1 MITKTELEVLNEY
14 KAGAG
19 RVLSIY
25 LDVDQS
31 NSANLNRKF
40 EAAFEA
46 RVQKIGKSF
55 EEEYEQQDF
64 EECVEEAR
72 KVIAAY
78 EPRARGLV
86 MFTRSTGSVW
96 LRELNV
102 PVTTEIFW
110 GAAAHIKQ
118 FLEALDEF
126 ETYGVVLTDRSRSR
140 IFTVRLG
147 TIEKHAEV
155 HAAKRQPGRAKP
167 QVVGVRH
174 LKTAGTDHL
183 YSQSHLQRKADQHAL
198 SHLKRVVELLG
209 HVEKFNPFA
218 RLVLA
223 GCHEATSELFRL
235 LPKSIRGKVVA
246 SATLASNAA
255 ESQIAE
261 EVSFIA
267 RRAERSYELERV
279 ETLITGAAKG
289 RNAVTKLPATLAALN
304 EKRVSDLVYS
314 DDFAARG
321 GVCNNCLA
329 IFPNDTMN
337 CDFCGLPVKP
347 ADDLVETAI
356 GMALAEGA
364 VIEQVRGEAAAKLKA
379 AGGIGAFLRY

>member
-40 EAAFEA
+40 EAAFEV
-46 RVQKIGKSF
+46 RVKEIGRSF
-55 EEEYEQQDF
+55 EEEYEQRDF
-64 EECVEEAR
+64 EESVAEAR
-72 KVIAAY
+72 KVVAAY

-86 MFTRSTGSVW
+86 MFTRSTGSIW
-96 LRELNV
+96 MRELNV
-102 PVTTEIFW
+102 PVTTEVFW

-118 FLEALDEF
+118 FLEVLDEF
-126 ETYGVVLTDRSRSR
+126 ETYGVVLTGRSRSR

-147 TIEKHAEV
+147 TIEKHAEI
-155 HAAKRQPGRAKP
+155 HAAKREPGRAKA
-167 QVVGVRH
+167 QAMVGVRH

-183 YSQSHLQRKADQHAL
+183 YSQSHLQRKADEHAL
-198 SHLKRVVELLG
+198 SHLKRVVQLLE

-223 GCHEATSELFRL
+223 GSTEATSELFRL
-235 LPKSIRGKVVA
+235 LHKSMRAKVVA
-246 SATLASNAA
+246 SATLPSDAP
-255 ESQIAE
+255 ESQIIG

-267 RRAERSYELERV
+267 RAAERNYELKKV
-279 ETLITGAAKG
+279 EMLITAAAKG
-289 RNAVTKLPATLAALN
+289 LSALTKLPETLEALN
-304 EKRVSDLVYS
+304 EKRVRELVYS
-314 DDFAARG
+314 EGLTVRG
-321 GVCNNCLA
+321 GVCNNCQA
-329 IFPNDTMN
+329 VFSDDTMN

-364 VIEQVRGEAAAKLKA
+364 AIEQVRGEAAAKLK
-379 AGGIGAFLRY
+379 

>member
-46 RVQKIGKSF
+46 RVKEIGRSF
-55 EEEYEQQDF
+55 EEEYEQRDF
-64 EECVEEAR
+64 EESVAEAR
-72 KVIAAY
+72 KVVAAY

-86 MFTRSTGSVW
+86 MFTRSTGSIW
-96 LRELNV
+96 MRELNV

-110 GAAAHIKQ
+110 GPAAHVKQ
-118 FLEALDEF
+118 FLEVLDEF
-126 ETYGVVLTDRSRSR
+126 ETYGVVLTGRSRSR
-140 IFTVRLG
+140 IFSVSLG
-147 TIEKHAEV
+147 TIEKHAEI
-155 HAAKRQPGRAKP
+155 HAMRD
-167 QVVGVRH
+167 VRH

-183 YSQSHLQRKADQHAL
+183 YSQSHLQRKADEHAL
-198 SHLKRVVELLG
+198 SHLKRVVQLLE

-223 GCHEATSELFRL
+223 GSTEATSELFRL
-235 LPKSIRGKVVA
+235 LPKSMRAKVVA
-246 SATLASNAA
+246 SATLASDAP
-255 ESQIAE
+255 ESQIIE

-267 RRAERSYELERV
+267 RRAERNYELEKV
-279 ETLITGAAKG
+279 EMLITATAKG
-289 RNAVTKLPATLAALN
+289 LSALTKLPETLEALN
-304 EKRVSDLVYS
+304 EKRVRELVYS
-314 DDFAARG
+314 EGLTARG
-321 GVCNNCLA
+321 GVCDTCQA
-329 IFPNDTMN
+329 VFSDDTMVCN
-337 CDFCGLPVKP
+337 FCGLPVKL
-347 ADDLVETAI
+347 ADDLIETAI

-364 VIEQVRGEAAAKLKA
+364 AIEQVRGEAAEKLKA